1 MMKNANFRLAHSVAL
16 LLAAAAVGAAGLTGC
31 AQQAPDAEDGK
42 KSAVADLALR
52 NGAIYTMDGAR
63 SWAETIAIDEGRI
76 VYVGNDAGAKDYI
89 GPQTKVVD
97 LGGRMVL
104 PGMQDV
110 HIHPISGGIEAN
122 GCDLNAATTVDE
134 YIAIIKKYAEDHP
147 NEPWIKGGGWAM
159 SSFGPGALARKEL
172 IDAIVPD
179 RPVILWSRDGHTTW
193 VNSKA
198 LEAAGITKDTKD
210 PPDGRIDR
218 DPKTG
223 EPSGSLQEGASGL
236 VADKSPPDTDEKR
249 DAGLRYAVK
258 MLNGYGI
265 TGVQDASVNQEDL
278 ETYRRLEEAGGLSL
292 HVVGSIWWERDQ
304 GLEQIESI
312 KKLRSEFTRG
322 RIDASTVKIMQDGV
336 MENYTA
342 VVLEPYK
349 LKDRK
354 DVRGIPMVEPELLK
368 QAVTQLDKDG
378 FQVHFHAIGD
388 GAVRQALDA
397 IEAARTANGD
407 GGHRHHISHIQLIH
421 PDDQPRFRKLGVI
434 ANFQPL
440 WAYADAY
447 ITDLTLPFVSKET
460 ASYMYPIA
468 SMEKSGAVVAFGSD
482 WSVSTANP
490 FEEMETAITRMGSL
504 GDTKTPWMPE
514 ERIGLPEAIA
524 GFTINAAFT
533 NRDESNTGSLEVG
546 KRANLAVLDRNLFD
560 IPATEI
566 SDTKVLLTLFEGK
579 AVHGDPGEL

>member
-1 MMKNANFRLAHSVAL
+1 MTKHTNGRLAWSIGM
-16 LLAAAAVGAAGLTGC
+16 LLAAAAVAGC
-31 AQQAPDAEDGK
+31 AREASDPVDAR

-52 NGAIYTMDGAR
+52 NGAIYTVDGAR
-63 SWAETIAIDEGRI
+63 SWAETIAIDAGRI

-89 GPQTKVVD
+89 GPQTEVVD
-97 LGGRMVL
+97 LEGRMVM

-134 YIAIIKKYAEDHP
+134 YVAIIRKYADEHP

-159 SSFGPGALARKEL
+159 SAFGPGALARKEL
-172 IDAIVPD
+172 IDAVVPD

-198 LEAAGITKDTKD
+198 LEAGGITKDTPD
-210 PPDGRIDR
+210 PADGRIDR

-223 EPSGSLQEGASGL
+223 EASGSLQEGASAL
-236 VADKSPPDTDEKR
+236 VADKSPPDSDEKR
-249 DAGLRYAVK
+249 DAGLRYAIR
-258 MLNGYGI
+258 MLNRFGI
-265 TGVQDASVNQEDL
+265 TGVQDASVNEADL
-278 ETYRRLEEAGGLSL
+278 QSYRRLDEAGELTMR
-292 HVVGSIWWERDQ
+292 VVGSIWWERDQ
-304 GLEQIESI
+304 GLEQVDAI
-312 KKLRSEFTRG
+312 KNLRREFTKG
-322 RIDASTVKIMQDGV
+322 RIDAGTVKIMQDGV

-349 LKDRK
+349 LKGQK

-368 QAVTQLDKDG
+368 KAVTQLDADG

-388 GAVRQALDA
+388 GAVRQSLDA
-397 IEAARTANGD
+397 VEAARAANGNL
-407 GGHRHHISHIQLIH
+407 GHRHHISHIQLIH

-440 WAYADAY
+440 WAYADDY
-447 ITDLTLPFVSKET
+447 IKDLTLPFVSKET
-460 ASYMYPIA
+460 ATYMYPIA
-468 SMEKSGAVVAFGSD
+468 SMERSGAVVAFGSD
-482 WSVSTANP
+482 WSVSSANP
-490 FEEMETAITRMGSL
+490 FEEMETAVTRMGAL
-504 GDTKTPWMPE
+504 GETDAAWMPE
-514 ERIGLPEAIA
+514 ERIGVPEAVA
-524 GFTINAAFT
+524 AFTINAAYT
-533 NRDESNTGSLEVG
+533 NRDEANTGSLEVG

-566 SDTKVLLTLFEGK
+566 SDTKVLVTLFEGK
-579 AVHGDPGEL
+579 AVHGKLGEL

>member
-1 MMKNANFRLAHSVAL
+1 MMKHTNARLAWSIGM
-16 LLAAAAVGAAGLTGC
+16 LLATAAVAGC
-31 AQQAPDAEDGK
+31 AREASEPVDAK

-52 NGAIYTMDGAR
+52 NGAIYTVDGAR
-63 SWAETIAIDEGRI
+63 SWAETVAIDDGRI

-89 GPQTKVVD
+89 GPQTEVVD
-97 LGGRMVL
+97 LEGRMVL

-134 YIAIIKKYAEDHP
+134 YIAIIKKYADEHP
-147 NEPWIKGGGWAM
+147 KDTWIKGGGWAM

-172 IDAIVPD
+172 IDAVVPD

-198 LEAAGITKDTKD
+198 LEVAGITKDTKD
-210 PPDGRIDR
+210 PADGRIDR

-223 EPSGSLQEGASGL
+223 EPSGSLQEGASSL

-249 DAGLRYAVK
+249 DAGLRYSIK
-258 MLNGYGI
+258 MLNRFGI
-265 TGVQDASVNQEDL
+265 TGVQDASVNEEDL
-278 ETYRRLEEAGGLSL
+278 KSYRRLDEAGELTL
-292 HVVGSIWWERDQ
+292 RVVGSIWWERDQ
-304 GLEQIESI
+304 GLEQIDSI
-312 KKLRSEFTRG
+312 KNLRSEFTAG
-322 RIDASTVKIMQDGV
+322 RINAGTVKIMQDGV

-349 LKDRK
+349 LKGQK

-368 QAVTQLDKDG
+368 KAVTQLDADG

-397 IEAARTANGD
+397 IEAARAANGD
-407 GGHRHHISHIQLIH
+407 RGLRHHISHIQLIH
-421 PDDQPRFRKLGVI
+421 PDDQPRFRRLGVI

-440 WAYADAY
+440 WAYADDY

-468 SMEKSGAVVAFGSD
+468 SMERSGAVVAFGSD
-482 WSVSTANP
+482 WSVSSANP
-490 FEEMETAITRMGSL
+490 FEEMETAITRMGAL
-504 GDTKTPWMPE
+504 GETKAPWMPE
-514 ERIGLPEAIA
+514 ERIGLPEAVA
-524 GFTINAAFT
+524 AFTINAAYT
-533 NRDESNTGSLEVG
+533 NRDETNTGSLEVG

-566 SDTKVLLTLFEGK
+566 SDTKVLVTLFEGK
-579 AVHGDPGEL
+579 AVHGNLGEL

>member
-1 MMKNANFRLAHSVAL
+1 MMKYTNARLAWSIGM
-16 LLAAAAVGAAGLTGC
+16 LLATAAVAGC
-31 AQQAPDAEDGK
+31 AREASEPVDAK

-52 NGAIYTMDGAR
+52 NGAIYTVDGAR
-63 SWAETIAIDEGRI
+63 SWAETVAIDNGRI
-76 VYVGNDAGAKDYI
+76 VYVGNDGGAKDYI
-89 GPQTKVVD
+89 GPQTEVVD
-97 LGGRMVL
+97 LEGRMVL

-134 YIAIIKKYAEDHP
+134 YIAIIKKYADEHP
-147 NEPWIKGGGWAM
+147 KDTWIKGGGWAM

-172 IDAIVPD
+172 IDAVVPD

-198 LEAAGITKDTKD
+198 LEVAGITKDTKD
-210 PPDGRIDR
+210 PADGRIDR

-223 EPSGSLQEGASGL
+223 EPSGSLQEGASSL

-249 DAGLRYAVK
+249 DAGLRYSIK
-258 MLNGYGI
+258 MLNRFGI
-265 TGVQDASVNQEDL
+265 TGVQDASVNEEDL
-278 ETYRRLEEAGGLSL
+278 KSYRRLDEAGELTL
-292 HVVGSIWWERDQ
+292 RVVGSIWWERDQ
-304 GLEQIESI
+304 GLEQIDSI
-312 KKLRSEFTRG
+312 RNLRSEFTAG
-322 RIDASTVKIMQDGV
+322 RIDAGTVKIMQDGV

-349 LKDRK
+349 LKGQK

-368 QAVTQLDKDG
+368 KAVTQLDADG

-388 GAVRQALDA
+388 GAVRQSLDA
-397 IEAARTANGD
+397 IEAARAANGD
-407 GGHRHHISHIQLIH
+407 RGLRHHISHIQLIH
-421 PDDQPRFRKLGVI
+421 PDDQPRFRRLGVI

-440 WAYADAY
+440 WAYADDY

-468 SMEKSGAVVAFGSD
+468 SMERSGAVVAFGSD
-482 WSVSTANP
+482 WSVSSANP
-490 FEEMETAITRMGSL
+490 FEEMETAITRMGAL
-504 GDTKTPWMPE
+504 GETKAPWMPE
-514 ERIGLPEAIA
+514 ERIGLPEAVA
-524 GFTINAAFT
+524 AFTINAAYT
-533 NRDESNTGSLEVG
+533 NRDETNTGSLEVG

-566 SDTKVLLTLFEGK
+566 SDTKVLVTLFEGK
-579 AVHGDPGEL
+579 AVHGNLGEL

>member
-1 MMKNANFRLAHSVAL
+1 MMMYTNARLAGSIGM
-16 LLAAAAVGAAGLTGC
+16 LLAAAAVAGC
-31 AQQAPDAEDGK
+31 AREASDPVDAK

-52 NGAIYTMDGAR
+52 NGAIYTVDGAR
-63 SWAETIAIDEGRI
+63 SWAETIAIDDGRI

-89 GPQTKVVD
+89 GPQTEVVD
-97 LGGRMVL
+97 LEGRMVL

-122 GCDLNAATTVDE
+122 GCDLNAATSVDE
-134 YIAIIKKYAEDHP
+134 YIAIIKKYADDHP

-159 SSFGPGALARKEL
+159 SDFGPGALARKEL
-172 IDAIVPD
+172 IDAVVPD

-198 LEAAGITKDTKD
+198 LEVAGITKDTPD
-210 PPDGRIDR
+210 PADGRIDR
-218 DPKTG
+218 NPKTG
-223 EPSGSLQEGASGL
+223 EPSGSLQEGASSL
-236 VADKSPPDTDEKR
+236 VSDKSPPDSDEKR
-249 DAGLRYAVK
+249 DAGLRYAVR
-258 MLNGYGI
+258 MLNGFGI
-265 TGVQDASVNQEDL
+265 TGVQDASVNEEDL
-278 ETYRRLEEAGGLSL
+278 KSYSRLDESGELTMR
-292 HVVGSIWWERDQ
+292 VVGSIWWERDQ
-304 GLEQIESI
+304 GLEQIDSI
-312 KKLRSEFTRG
+312 KNLRSEFTKG

-349 LKDRK
+349 LKGQK

-368 QAVTQLDKDG
+368 KAVTQLDADG

-388 GAVRQALDA
+388 GAVRQSLDA

-407 GGHRHHISHIQLIH
+407 LGHRHHISHIQLIH

-460 ASYMYPIA
+460 ASYMYPIGT
-468 SMEKSGAVVAFGSD
+468 MEKSGAVIAFGSD
-482 WSVSTANP
+482 WSVSSANP
-490 FEEMETAITRMGSL
+490 FEEMETAITRMSAVGE
-504 GDTKTPWMPE
+504 TKTVWMPD
-514 ERIGLPEAIA
+514 ERIGVPEALA
-524 GFTINAAFT
+524 AFTINAAYT
-533 NRDESNTGSLEVG
+533 NRDEANTGSLEVG

-566 SDTKVLLTLFEGK
+566 SDTKVLVTLFEGK
-579 AVHGDPGEL
+579 AVHGKLGDL